1 MKTNAEKTTEPAQQ
15 KTARRREAWPD
26 QLKGILI
33 LSVVI
38 GHILPG
44 PYNTLDNPA
53 SYIFL
58 FHLPAFFII
67 SGYLARNDSRP
78 FGQSIL
84 RRTKRILV
92 PYLVYVLLIAGGQI
106 VYAMLHG
113 YNTKRYLNKKI
124 PGMLLGGQDL
134 NQFFCGALWFL
145 TAMFVASVL
154 FYAIEKLLPKTPLRI
169 AAYLLLWIAAHV
181 EAIWFIKDTGPTPWL
196 WDVGII
202 GCCYMGMGKYLK
214 DWFFHK
220 YACAASAAVLAIL
233 LALRLLKVS
242 GYLNGFA
249 IELWSHTNKYPVLDF
264 AVPLAGFILLA
275 NLAKVIPAKYAG
287 AALSDIGRYTIPIM
301 ALHQSIIQILLVNGI
316 TNYLV
321 LWVAAAGLPYLIG
334 KFVIAKLKPLRL
346 LLM

>member
-1 MKTNAEKTTEPAQQ
+1 MESTAAMLTGRQKVAQ
-15 KTARRREAWPD
+15 RREVWPD
-26 QLKGILI
+26 RLKGILI

-58 FHLPAFFII
+58 FHLPAFFIV
-67 SGYLARNDSRP
+67 SGYLARGDTRS
-78 FGQSIL
+78 FGQSIF
-84 RRTKRILV
+84 RRTRRILV
-92 PYLVYVLLIAGGQI
+92 PYIVYVLLIAGGQI
-106 VYAMLHG
+106 VYDMFHG
-113 YNTKRYLNKKI
+113 YNTKRYLGKKI
-124 PGMLLGGQDL
+124 SGMLLGGQDL

-154 FYAIEKLLPKTPLRI
+154 FYAIEKLLPNPPLRI
-169 AAYLLLWIAAHV
+169 AAYLLLWISAHV
-181 EAIWFIKDTGPTPWL
+181 EAIWFVEGTGPTPWL

-220 YACAASAAVLAIL
+220 YACIASAAVLAL
-233 LALRLLKVS
+233 LLTLRLLRVS
-242 GYLNGFA
+242 DYLNGFA

-264 AVPLAGFILLA
+264 VVPLAGFILLA
-275 NLAKVIPAKYAG
+275 NLAKRIPARYIG

-301 ALHQSIIQILLVNGI
+301 ALHQSVIQILLVNGI

-321 LWVAAAGLPYLIG
+321 LWVAAAAIPYLIG
-334 KFVIAKLKPLRL
+334 KLVIDKVEPLRF